1 MADRTRDFFPH
12 LFLVMAT
19 YVLFAVGKQYLK
31 GIWNFVRYGEA
42 TMDTLIGMGTLVAF
56 LYSFAMG
63 AFGNLLAPYVDVM
76 VHYYDVTIVV
86 I

>member
-1 MADRTRDFFPH
+1 MSDWVREFFHH
-12 LFLVMAT
+12 LFPIMAA

-31 GIWNFVRYGEA
+31 GIWNFVRYREA
-42 TMDTLIGMGTLVAF
+42 TMDTLIGIGTSVAF
-56 LYSFAMG
+56 LYSFVIG
-63 AFGNLLAPYVDVM
+63 AFEKMLAPYVDVM